1 MIEAIQAG
9 LTACCLFGLVLLL
22 LICAAIVIAPFVR
35 EQWAKARKIK
45 PLEKAVAF
53 VAIAAAIAY
62 GGSKNIVSRFSS
74 DAGIVVTAATINVA
88 TNETDATTLAYSY
101 TGTNDVALPLWV
113 RQSVSNEWAHL
124 GEAWTFD
131 GRTYANGTNTVNY
144 SVAPPASNVV
154 PFAMYYVG
162 NDPPPVE
169 IVESGGV
176 KILGL
181 AMSSKAVTITYAVDG
196 NVLRGKT
203 GQLHVERCG
212 ADNIWLDLYATNH
225 TATVTNTITGHGFF
239 VGNTTK
245 WRVRMEVE
253 Q

>member
-1 MIEAIQAG
+1 MGESQEDQA
-9 LTACCLFGLVLLL
+9 
-22 LICAAIVIAPFVR
+22 
-35 EQWAKARKIK
+35 ARK
-45 PLEKAVAF
+45 
-53 VAIAAAIAY
+53 
-62 GGSKNIVSRFSS
+62 GGRTCRHCRRDCIRRFKNIVSRFSS
-74 DAGIVVTAATINVA
+74 DAGIVVTAAAISVA

-124 GEAWTFD
+124 GEKWTLD

-176 KILGL
+176 EILGF

-203 GQLHVERCG
+203 GQLHVEKCG
-212 ADNIWLDLYATNH
+212 ADNIWLDLYTTNH
-225 TATVTNTITGHGFF
+225 TATVTNTITGPGFF